1 MPAFHHDGARV
12 MQRMLFV
19 DEDNASR
26 SQIAEAFARLFGSDE
41 VIAYSAGLAPAE
53 LLDDRAISLMAEVGC
68 DLSAFHTKSLSSLGD
83 TRFDV
88 VISLGD
94 RRLAAPPAGVAYGHW
109 RIPDPTV
116 LDSAR
121 YRDIRHDIGHRVR
134 QLLNALETLAPS
146 DDGSVIDLG
155 ND

>member
-41 VIAYSAGLAPAE
+41 VIAYSAGLAPA
-53 LLDDRAISLMAEVGC
+53 DLMAEVGC

>member
-1 MPAFHHDGARV
+1 MKRV
-12 MQRMLFV
+12 LFV

-26 SQIAEAFARLFGSDE
+26 SQIAEGFARLFGSDE
-41 VIAYSAGLAPAE
+41 VVAYSAGLNPAE

-68 DLSAFHTKSLSSLGD
+68 DLSAQHTKSLASLGD

-88 VISLGD
+88 VISLGE
-94 RRLAAPPAGVAYGHW
+94 RRLAAPPVGAAYGHW
-109 RIPDPTV
+109 RIPDPTL

-134 QLLNALETLAPS
+134 QLLNAVEGLTS
-146 DDGSVIDLG
+146 TDDGSAADLG
-155 ND
+155 SD